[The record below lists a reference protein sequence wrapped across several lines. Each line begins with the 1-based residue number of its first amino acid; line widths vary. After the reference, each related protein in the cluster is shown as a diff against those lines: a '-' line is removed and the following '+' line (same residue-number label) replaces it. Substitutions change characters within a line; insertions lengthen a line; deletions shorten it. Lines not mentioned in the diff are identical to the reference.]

1 MVEGVWFIHF
11 YNHRTSHLGC
21 QWFRFYGCRNGQS
34 KHPNLPEAQAVA
46 KGAFWWAGR
55 VIGMVL
61 PEMVS
66 VYLYGKDSLHTTQS
80 VGRWWVQQLWAVGG
94 DEP

>member
-1 MVEGVWFIHF
+1 
-11 YNHRTSHLGC
+11 
-21 QWFRFYGCRNGQS
+21 
-34 KHPNLPEAQAVA
+34 VA